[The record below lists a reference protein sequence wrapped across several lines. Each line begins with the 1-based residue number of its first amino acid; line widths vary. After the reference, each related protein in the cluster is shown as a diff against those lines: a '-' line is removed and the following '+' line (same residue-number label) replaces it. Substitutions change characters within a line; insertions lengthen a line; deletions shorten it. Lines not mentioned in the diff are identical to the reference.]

1 MNSGK
6 IGAGGWTDGRTDE
19 GSIRAP
25 RGPKNSYQA
34 VFTDSIHTK
43 IKDKTITAVINY
55 ESRKHHAVSALSY
68 ISNSSAGTVVLSY
81 SSVAKPAVFPLMMRA
96 VRKTGPK

>member
-1 MNSGK
+1 MVNNLLVHFHFSNF
-6 IGAGGWTDGRTDE
+6 WVFHSTL
-19 GSIRAP
+19 
-25 RGPKNSYQA
+25 

-43 IKDKTITAVINY
+43 IKDKTIIAVINY

-81 SSVAKPAVFPLMMRA
+81 SSVAKPAVFPPMMRA
-96 VRKTGPK
+96 VKKTAPK

>member
-1 MNSGK
+1 M
-6 IGAGGWTDGRTDE
+6 
-19 GSIRAP
+19 
-25 RGPKNSYQA
+25 
-34 VFTDSIHTK
+34 IHTK
-43 IKDKTITAVINY
+43 KKDKTITAVINY

-96 VRKTGPK
+96 VKKTGPK